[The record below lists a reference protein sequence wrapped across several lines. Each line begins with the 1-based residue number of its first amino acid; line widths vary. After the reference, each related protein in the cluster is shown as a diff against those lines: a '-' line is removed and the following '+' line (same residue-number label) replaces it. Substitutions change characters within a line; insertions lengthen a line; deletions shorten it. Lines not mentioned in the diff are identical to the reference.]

1 VSIQDWGQDVQRR
14 AYEIWDSNVELRESS
29 DGVQPFTSP
38 LQSDVPLMI
47 MGYNPGAYGG
57 SRDKPKMMEQFENGV
72 FDLPLEHDYAADETD
87 YRPAGFIRETI
98 FQNHDILTESIE
110 TNRYYLRTHGIDEH
124 DALRNEVPEYID
136 FCRDKT
142 AELIERA
149 DPDTILAFGMR
160 THKSLRDDDRY
171 DEYNIIHEQNRLQ
184 GDGNR
189 TLFLEATL
197 DGRQVLVF
205 THPSPRNVPPM
216 NKNEKE
222 LIAEFVRDAMDI

>member
-1 VSIQDWGQDVQRR
+1 MSIQEWGRDVQRQ

-38 LQSDVPLMI
+38 LQPDVPLMI
-47 MGYNPGAYGG
+47 MGYNPGTYRG
-57 SRDKPKMMEQFENGV
+57 SRDRPELMQQFEKGV
-72 FDLPLEHDYAADETD
+72 FDLPSERDYVAGGQD
-87 YRPAGFIRETI
+87 YREAELIRETI
-98 FQNHDILTESIE
+98 FRNHDILTESIE
-110 TNRYYLRTHGIDEH
+110 TNRYYLRTSTIGEH
-124 DALRNEVPEYID
+124 DTLRNEAPEYID

-171 DEYNIIHEQNRLQ
+171 DEYNIIREQSRLQ
-184 GDGNR
+184 GDGSR

-197 DGRQVLVF
+197 DGRQVLIF
-205 THPSPRNVPPM
+205 THPSP
-216 NKNEKE
+216 KNLPRLIEKEKE
-222 LIAEFVRDAMDI
+222 LIAEFVRGAMDI